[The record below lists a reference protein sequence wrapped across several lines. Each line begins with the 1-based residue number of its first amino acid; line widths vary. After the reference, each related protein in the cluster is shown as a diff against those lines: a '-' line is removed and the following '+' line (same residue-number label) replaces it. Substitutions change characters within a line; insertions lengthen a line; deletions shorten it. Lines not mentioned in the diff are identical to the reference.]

1 MAATFLAN
9 KQLELSVEEQ
19 LEFLVMEKRQYEQA
33 YVQQLDSYIE
43 MLRYRGMS
51 WQAIGQLMHISGE
64 AVRKQ
69 FYTRKAL
76 SVMNGEKKR

>member
-1 MAATFLAN
+1 MAATFLADE
-9 KQLELSVEEQ
+9 QLELSVEER

-43 MLRYRGMS
+43 MLRHRGMS
-51 WQAIGQLMHISGE
+51 WQAIGQFMHISGE
-64 AVRKQ
+64 AARKQ

-76 SVMNGEKKR
+76 SAMSEERNQ